1 MDKDRFTDSLGMTIL
16 VIIILAL
23 VSVISIAI
31 VGIAFL
37 LPPWLA
43 IVFVSLVIVM
53 GTFGIVYI
61 LNG

>member
-31 VGIAFL
+31 VVAFL